1 MSLFKVE
8 TFLIEHEQF
17 ELESIPAASSA
28 PFSTIFISSKLLCPG
43 NPQPRSCEVLSYYER
58 HCPDRVK

>member
-8 TFLIEHEQF
+8 TLLIEHEQF

-43 NPQPRSCEVLSYYER
+43 NPQPG
-58 HCPDRVK
+58 PVKS

>member
-17 ELESIPAASSA
+17 ELESIPAFLCQPHLAPYSSA
-28 PFSTIFISSKLLCPG
+28 VSYSALEIRRA
-43 NPQPRSCEVLSYYER
+43 QVL
-58 HCPDRVK
+58 